1 MTHMTLVLRVK
12 NRRKR
17 REYNTVRQYTY
28 TVFICGFVAPF
39 DCCKR
44 MQRDAWKKAKKA
56 YLGTSRQI
64 IIFDVFDLRQVK
76 KKPELLEEAIWRRR
90 INVLN

>member
-1 MTHMTLVLRVK
+1 
-12 NRRKR
+12 
-17 REYNTVRQYTY
+17 
-28 TVFICGFVAPF
+28 
-39 DCCKR
+39 

-90 INVLN
+90 VMF